1 MAQFFSTTMPNCTL
15 HNKCSKAEQIGL
27 QSFASSTLFTWP
39 LTNWLL
45 LFKHLDNFLQGKC
58 FHNQPEAENS
68 FQEFIESWSTDF
80 YAVGINLFLIGI
92 NVLIVIV
99 PILINKYVFEP
110 SYNDLKFMIWNC
122 IYIYTNLRLLRGE
135 GIGTPLQYFCL
146 ENLMDGGAW

>member
-1 MAQFFSTTMPNCTL
+1 M
-15 HNKCSKAEQIGL
+15 
-27 QSFASSTLFTWP
+27 
-39 LTNWLL
+39 
-45 LFKHLDNFLQGKC
+45 
-58 FHNQPEAENS
+58 
-68 FQEFIESWSTDF
+68 
-80 YAVGINLFLIGI
+80 GINLFLIGI

-99 PILINKYVFEP
+99 PILINKYVIEP